1 MDRQEALAIVAP
13 ALERFFQDN
22 SLEQTLLLWTSMAE
36 DVPQRVG
43 PILAAFEFIAN
54 DTSLDLRPVLLQY
67 GWINLFHMIDGE
79 PVVYTRAEHREWLL
93 QVIFRLREAAGLK
106 GSSSVPE
113 GFGRHLNS
121 RGGCG

>member
-1 MDRQEALAIVAP
+1 VDRQEALAIVTP
-13 ALERFFQDN
+13 VLDHYFQDN
-22 SLEQTLLLWTSMAE
+22 SLEQTLLLWASMAE

-54 DTSLDLRPVLLQY
+54 DASLDLRPILLEH

-79 PVVYTRAEHREWLL
+79 PVVYTSEEHREWLL
-93 QVIFRLREAAGLK
+93 QVISRLREAAGVK

-113 GFGRHLNS
+113 GLAGA
-121 RGGCG
+121 